1 MIRRWS
7 MAWCWCAAIKLQDYK
22 TFSGLNNGVGAEAQR
37 NNLRK
42 INFSRKHTISS
53 IGCFHFCLFL
63 RPFSAKRII
72 FGSHPIKD
80 VPSTKYVVGTGEK
93 GKNIIFSAAKRTTT
107 QECFPCGVMDQQIGN
122 IGHKL
127 TQMWNEKKTLDG
139 QCATINGNKKMT
151 KWPSQM

>member
-42 INFSRKHTISS
+42 INFSRKHTIPS
-53 IGCFHFCLFL
+53 IGCFAFCLFCA
-63 RPFSAKRII
+63 RSAKMII

-93 GKNIIFSAAKRTTT
+93 GKNIIFSAARRTTT
-107 QECFPCGVMDQQIGN
+107 QECFPYGVMDQQIGN
-122 IGHKL
+122 IGHKCE
-127 TQMWNEKKTLDG
+127 MKKN
-139 QCATINGNKKMT
+139 QCATINGNKKNDKMT
-151 KWPSQM
+151 KSNVKVKTL

>member
-93 GKNIIFSAAKRTTT
+93 GKNIIFSAASLPWRRTTT
-107 QECFPCGVMDQQIGN
+107 RECFPYGVMDQQIGN

-127 TQMWNEKKTLDG
+127 TQMWNEKKTLDD
-139 QCATINGNKKMT
+139 QCATIN
-151 KWPSQM
+151 SQ